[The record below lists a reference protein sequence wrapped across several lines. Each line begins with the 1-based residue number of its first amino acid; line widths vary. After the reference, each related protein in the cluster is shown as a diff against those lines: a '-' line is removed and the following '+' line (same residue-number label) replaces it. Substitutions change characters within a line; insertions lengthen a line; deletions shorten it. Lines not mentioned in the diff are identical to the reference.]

1 MSQEKIDI
9 IKRQTDYDEEQ
20 IKEKLEKFNGD
31 MEKVLKDFHGISDKK
46 EETNILVPAYEHY
59 DFDNESGFVKTNAN
73 DFSSILSIG
82 RERKVNASRFK
93 LRKRE
98 QFDYFEEYELDTLK
112 KIYANRYFVDNKKGI
127 WL

>member
-46 EETNILVPAYEHY
+46 EETNI
-59 DFDNESGFVKTNAN
+59 F
-73 DFSSILSIG
+73 
-82 RERKVNASRFK
+82 
-93 LRKRE
+93 
-98 QFDYFEEYELDTLK
+98 
-112 KIYANRYFVDNKKGI
+112 
-127 WL
+127 